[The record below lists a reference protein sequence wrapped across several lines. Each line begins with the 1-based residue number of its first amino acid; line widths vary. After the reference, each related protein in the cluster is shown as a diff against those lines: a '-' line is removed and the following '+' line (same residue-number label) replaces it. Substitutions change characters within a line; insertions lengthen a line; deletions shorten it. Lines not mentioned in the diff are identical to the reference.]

1 MGHYDDIIEE
11 ENERRRQEEERRRT
25 IRCEE
30 IKAIIIRDIKDMN
43 NDEIEFMGKV
53 VSYMPALFESDMEFI
68 LEIMKDLP
76 AYRGFFKVLRN
87 K

>member
-11 ENERRRQEEERRRT
+11 ERERRWQEEELRRT
-25 IRCEE
+25 ARCEE
-30 IKAIIIRDIKDMN
+30 IKANIIRNTKQLN
-43 NDEIEFMGKV
+43 NDKTEFLGKV
-53 VSYMPALFESDMEFI
+53 VSHLSDVDEGDMKFI

-76 AYRGFFKVLRN
+76 AYRGFFKVLRS